1 METDVQNTLI
11 NRRAALM
18 LGLSGAAM
26 LAAGPALAQLQITVT
41 GGNFTPLPI
50 AVPNFA
56 SGDPAFGAEIAQ
68 VVRNNLTGSGL
79 FRLVDPAGYPQ
90 ATGNPNQTPDF
101 DAWRTTG
108 ADAVVMADVN
118 NTGQLRSSLRLWDT
132 TASAQVTGKSYG
144 ADANSWRRIAHM
156 ASDAIYTALTGETG
170 YFDSRAV
177 FVAESG
183 PRANRVRRLAIM
195 DQDGANIRYL
205 TDGSQQVLTPR
216 LSPNGQLCAY
226 MVLDGP
232 QSSGIFI
239 LNLATGQTQAL
250 GRFGQMSFAPRFSP
264 DGRRLVFSVTN
275 GAVTNIYGLD
285 LAGGQPQQ
293 LTTGSAID
301 TSPSYSADGQRL
313 TFESDRG
320 GRPQIYV
327 MSAAGGG
334 AERISFGDGSYST
347 PVWSPKGDLIAFT
360 RQSGGQ
366 FSIGVMNPDG
376 SGERILATSYHAEG
390 PTWAPNGRVLMFFR
404 DPGGNDGSQL
414 YSIDIWGR
422 AERRIPTEGFASD
435 PAWGPLLS

>member
-1 METDVQNTLI
+1 MQNTLMT
-11 NRRAALM
+11 RRTALR

-26 LAAGPALAQLQITVT
+26 MAVSPALAQLQITVT
-41 GGNFTPLPI
+41 GGNFTPMPI
-50 AVPNFA
+50 AIPNFA
-56 SGDPAFGAEIAQ
+56 SADAAFGAEVAQ
-68 VVRNNLTGSGL
+68 VVRNNLTNSGL
-79 FRLVDPAGYPQ
+79 FRLVDPAGYPAQ
-90 ATGNPNQTPDF
+90 VGDPNQTPDF
-101 DAWRTTG
+101 PAWRTTG
-108 ADAVVMADVN
+108 ADAVIMADVN
-118 NTGQLRSSLRLWDT
+118 RAGQIQSSLRLWDT
-132 TASAQVTGKSYG
+132 TAGAQVTGKSYG
-144 ADANSWRRIAHM
+144 ADASSWRRIAHI
-156 ASDAIYTALTGETG
+156 ASDAVYTGLTGETG
-170 YFDSRAV
+170 YFDSRVV

-205 TDGSQQVLTPR
+205 TDGAQQILTPR
-216 LSPNGQLCAY
+216 MSPDGQLVAY

-232 QSSGIFI
+232 TSSGIFVV
-239 LNLATGQTQAL
+239 NMASGQAQSI

-275 GAVTNIYGLD
+275 GAVTNIYQMD
-285 LAGGQPQQ
+285 LGGGQPQQ

-301 TSPSYSADGQRL
+301 TSPSYSPDGQRVA
-313 TFESDRG
+313 FESDRG

-334 AERISFGDGSYST
+334 AERISYGDGSYST

-366 FSIGVMNPDG
+366 FSIGIMGPDG

-390 PTWAPNGRVLMFFR
+390 PTWAPNGRVLMYFR

-422 AERRIPTEGFASD
+422 NERRIPTEGFASD